1 MAREE
6 PSPASQKHHALRE
19 YRATTA
25 VGMRRGVV
33 VNKRQA
39 GDFPIRVQGKHIAVT
54 EALRQ
59 HVERKLARL
68 PRHFDQIQDAQVVFS
83 VSRNRSLGRAQVVEV
98 TVWCDG
104 LVLRA
109 EEFSDDMY
117 LSIDRAVDKLDRQIR
132 KYRSRI
138 IEKRRLDES
147 RRRRRTQRS
156 AEAALHAGAAPGPE
170 ASPRAGAEVPGI
182 VRTKRFAMKPMM
194 PDEAVMQI
202 ELLGHAFFV
211 FRNAATQDVNV
222 LYRRRDGD
230 YGLIEPEG

>member
-1 MAREE
+1 MAE
-6 PSPASQKHHALRE
+6 Q
-19 YRATTA
+19 
-25 VGMRRGVV
+25 
-33 VNKRQA
+33 RQA
-39 GDFPIRVQGKHIAVT
+39 GDFPIRFQGKHIAVT

-59 HVERKLARL
+59 HVEQKLAKL

-83 VSRNRSLGRAQVVEV
+83 ISRNRSLGRAQVVEV

-109 EEFSDDMY
+109 EEHSEDMY
-117 LSIDRAVDKLDRQIR
+117 TSIDRAAEKLDRQIR
-132 KYRSRI
+132 KYRTRL

-156 AEAALHAGAAPGPE
+156 AEAALQAGVAPRMETRPPAGTE
-170 ASPRAGAEVPGI
+170 SPGV
-182 VRTKRFAMKPMM
+182 VRTKRFAMKPMTA
-194 PDEAVMQI
+194 DEAVMQL

>member
-1 MAREE
+1 
-6 PSPASQKHHALRE
+6 
-19 YRATTA
+19 
-25 VGMRRGVV
+25 MRRRHVKEQG
-33 VNKRQA
+33 QA
-39 GDFPIRVQGKHIAVT
+39 GALPIRVSGKHMAVT

-59 HVERKLARL
+59 YVTTKLTKL

-83 VSRNRSLGRAQVVEV
+83 VSRNPSVGRAQVVEV

-109 EEFSDDMY
+109 EEHSEDMY
-117 LSIDRAVDKLDRQIR
+117 ASIDRAVEKLERQIE

-147 RRRRRTQRS
+147 RRRRRDQQS
-156 AEAALHAGAAPGPE
+156 AEAALRTEPTPPAELE
-170 ASPRAGAEVPGI
+170 ALQV
-182 VRTKRFAMKPMM
+182 VRTKRFAMKPMAA
-194 PDEAVMQI
+194 DEAVLQM

-211 FRNAATQDVNV
+211 FRNASTQQVNV
-222 LYRRRDGD
+222 LYKRRDGD